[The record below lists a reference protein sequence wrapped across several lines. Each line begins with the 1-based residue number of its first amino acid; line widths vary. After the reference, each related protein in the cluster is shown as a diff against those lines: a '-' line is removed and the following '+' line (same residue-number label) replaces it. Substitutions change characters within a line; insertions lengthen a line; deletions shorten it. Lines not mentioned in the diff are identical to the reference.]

1 MLKKKKKNIFK
12 NIDTENRTRAAERRN
27 INLNHVSCLSVVA
40 SLSQAL
46 TVYPL

>member
-1 MLKKKKKNIFK
+1 MLKKKKNISK

-27 INLNHVSCLSVVA
+27 IKLNHVFCLSVVA
-40 SLSQAL
+40 SFSQAL